1 METLKFGYQYF
12 KKSMAYA
19 IIAELLSC
27 LGIFAELLLPLL
39 TGMLIDFVIQD
50 SEVLEDS
57 GGMFHFLLTG
67 KYGGVHTMRLFW
79 SVAMVY
85 TSLIVL
91 RIIVIYTRDL
101 LQEKIGLRLE
111 TELRYATYGKLME
124 LDSATIADYNSGE
137 LLQILNSDT
146 IMFKELFS
154 HRIPYLCDSIFMLC
168 TTLILIAG
176 INISFIIIP
185 LILMPFLV
193 RTVLDFKKKARVNFK
208 DIRSK
213 SSDMNLTTQ
222 ENIAAVRIVRS
233 FTNEKLEEEKFDV
246 SNQNLLN
253 ARLKQIW
260 LSSKFDLTFNSIKQI
275 AYIGTIIIG
284 AILVM
289 NGHLTVGYILSSST
303 YVLRIMNN
311 ITSLNNHIFNMQQQT
326 IAGLELKKFME
337 KSSQVPDHE
346 ELSLRCDSPDIEL
359 KNVSMQIDGQEILK
373 DINLSIPYGKKV
385 GIVGETGSGKSVL
398 LKALVR
404 TRDITGGSITIDG
417 HDIKEFSLENL
428 RRMYSYV
435 FQDVFLFSNTIESNI
450 AYSRSD
456 IDERMV
462 TRAATHAQAD
472 KFIDALADRYKT
484 IVGERGLGIS
494 GGQKQRISIARAFH
508 KNAPVFILD
517 DSTSALDVNTERVL
531 LKDIED
537 NFKDKT
543 VIITAHRFSSV
554 VNCDEIL
561 YMRDGVITERGT
573 FRELMALG
581 GSFAHVYNIQ
591 QEQQASV
598 VDYDSLA
605 EKHMIQSGADGG
617 AGSRAGG
624 KPDGG
629 AGNRAGGKPDGG
641 AGNRVGKRGGV
652 ING

>member
-1 METLKFGYQYF
+1 METLKFGYRFF
-12 KKSMAYA
+12 KKSMPLAV
-19 IIAELLSC
+19 IAEFLSL

-39 TGMLIDFVIQD
+39 TGLLIDFVIQNGRI
-50 SEVLEDS
+50 EKDS
-57 GGMFHFLLTG
+57 GGMFHFLLEG
-67 KYGGVHTMRLFW
+67 RFGNVHTMKLFW
-79 SVAMVY
+79 SVAVVY
-85 TSLIVL
+85 TILIVL
-91 RIIVIYTRDL
+91 RIVVIYARDL
-101 LQEKIGLRLE
+101 MQERIGLRLE
-111 TELRYATYGKLME
+111 TELRYETYGKLME

-137 LLQILNSDT
+137 LLQILNNDT
-146 IMFKELFS
+146 IMFKELFA
-154 HRIPYLCDSIFMLC
+154 HRIPYLIDSIFTLC
-168 TTLILIAG
+168 ITLVLITS

-193 RTVLDFKKKARVNFK
+193 RTVLDFKKKARANFK
-208 DIRSK
+208 NIRTR
-213 SSDMNLTTQ
+213 SSEMNLTTQ

-233 FTNEKLEEEKFDV
+233 FTNEELEKEKFEV
-246 SNQNLLN
+246 ANQNLLE
-253 ARLKQIW
+253 ARLRQIW

-284 AILVM
+284 ALLVM
-289 NGHLTVGYILSSST
+289 NGYMTVGYILSSST

-311 ITSLNNHIFNMQQQT
+311 ITNLNNHIFNMQQQT

-337 KSSQVPDHE
+337 KQSQVPDHQ
-346 ELSLRCDSPDIEL
+346 ELNLRSDAPDIEL
-359 KNVSMQIDGQEILK
+359 KDVSMQIDGQDILK
-373 DINLSIPYGKKV
+373 HINISIPYGKKI

-417 HDIKEFSLENL
+417 HDIKDFSLENL

-450 AYSRSD
+450 AYNRPD
-456 IDERMV
+456 IVERMV
-462 TRAATHAQAD
+462 TQAATRAQASR
-472 KFIDALADRYKT
+472 FIDALADRYKT
-484 IVGERGLGIS
+484 IIGERGLGIS

-531 LKDIED
+531 LKNIEE
-537 NFKDKT
+537 NFKEKT

-561 YMRDGVITERGT
+561 YMRDGEITERGT
-573 FRELMALG
+573 FQELMALG
-581 GSFAHVYNIQ
+581 GSFAHVYNVQ

-605 EKHMIQSGADGG
+605 EK
-617 AGSRAGG
+617 
-624 KPDGG
+624 
-629 AGNRAGGKPDGG
+629 
-641 AGNRVGKRGGV
+641 GGV